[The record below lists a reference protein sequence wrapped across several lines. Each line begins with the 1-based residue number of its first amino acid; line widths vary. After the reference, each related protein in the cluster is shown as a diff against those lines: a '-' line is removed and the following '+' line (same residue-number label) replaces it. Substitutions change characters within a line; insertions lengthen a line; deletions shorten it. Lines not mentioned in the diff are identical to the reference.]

1 MCFEVKLMKKRRV
14 VSYAKYGYIFCIPF
28 VAAFLLFM
36 LYPLFFTA
44 TIGFTDLRGAF
55 TREYKILENP
65 FENFR
70 LMLFDNPTF
79 RNSIVNTAKI
89 WLVNF
94 IPQMLL
100 ALLLTAWFTNRRSK
114 LRGQGAFK
122 VIFYMPNIITAATI
136 ALLFRQLFL
145 YADNLLGPVNYL
157 LTELG
162 ILDKGYNFLA
172 SKEASQD
179 IISFIQF
186 WMWYGYT
193 MLILISG
200 VLGLNPEMYE
210 VSEIDGATATQQF
223 FFITLPNLRTILL
236 FTLVTSLVG
245 GLNMFDIP
253 MLFNGGGP
261 DNSTNTVARFI
272 YRQAFNNPYLY
283 NRAAAASMI
292 LFVIIAALSAVIFF
306 LLRDKDA
313 SREQK
318 LLRAEGRAER
328 KARRDGI

>member
-1 MCFEVKLMKKRRV
+1 MKKRRA
-14 VSYAKYGYIFCIPF
+14 VSYSKYGYIFCIPF
-28 VAAFLLFM
+28 VVAFAMFM
-36 LYPLFFTA
+36 LYPLFYTL

-55 TREYKILENP
+55 TKEYRILENP

-70 LMLFDNPTF
+70 IMLFENQLF
-79 RNSIVNTAKI
+79 RTSLVNTVKI

-94 IPQMLL
+94 IPQMGL

-114 LRGQGAFK
+114 IRGQGAFK
-122 VIFYMPNIITAATI
+122 VLFYMPNIITAATI
-136 ALLFRQLFL
+136 ATLFHQMFL
-145 YADNLLGPVNYL
+145 YADNLLGPVNYV
-157 LTELG
+157 LTQLG
-162 ILDKGYNFLA
+162 ILDKGFNFLA
-172 SKEASQD
+172 DKASSQY

-210 VSEIDGATATQQF
+210 VSEIDGATGTQQF
-223 FFITLPNLRTILL
+223 FYITLPNLRTILL

-253 MLFNGGGP
+253 MLFNNGGP
-261 DNSTNTVARFI
+261 DNSTTTVARFI
-272 YRQAFNNPYLY
+272 YRQAFAGQYMY
-283 NRAAAASMI
+283 NRAAAASVI
-292 LFVIIAALSAVIFF
+292 LFIIIAALSSVIFF

-313 SREQK
+313 SLERR
-318 LLRAEGRAER
+318 LLRADKRAER
-328 KARRDGI
+328 AAKEGAGL